1 MSYFWNTADHLMVSL
16 KICGSTPLRTDI
28 IQANIVMILGMA
40 IDLLTDTPIS
50 YYRNFVIEEKWK
62 YNKMTMDTFVKDLI
76 KSTLLGVF
84 F

>member
-1 MSYFWNTADHLMVSL
+1 MV
-16 KICGSTPLRTDI
+16 
-28 IQANIVMILGMA
+28 LGMA
-40 IDLLTDTPIS
+40 IDILIDTPIS

-62 YNKMTMDTFVKDLI
+62 YNKMTMETFVKDLI